1 MVPLKYAVIAV
12 GMGACI
18 AAYFPMLGQSGK
30 IVGSPVL
37 ANIPFFFIGTL
48 TSVAIYLTMGGSPSA
63 AAKLAEVPPW
73 MFLAGVV
80 SAFMIVGSVFLLPRI
95 GAGPFFVLLVAGQML
110 MGMIVSHFGLLGSPQ
125 DPTTLKKLAGVAL
138 AVFGAYLVTA
148 R

>member
-1 MVPLKYAVIAV
+1 MIPLKYALVAV

-37 ANIPFFFIGTL
+37 ANIPFFIIGAV
-48 TSVAIYLTMGGSPSA
+48 TSIAIYLVMGGSPSA
-63 AAKLAEVPPW
+63 AARLGDVPPW

-80 SAFMIVGSVFLLPRI
+80 SAFMIVGSVFLIPRI
-95 GAGPFFVLLVAGQML
+95 GAGPFFVLLVAGQLL

-125 DPTTLKKLAGVAL
+125 DPTTLKKLAGVIL